1 MEKYKEAI
9 HLLYET
15 TSESLKSIA
24 RHFGLRL
31 LAGTIHQTA
40 FMRLLGT
47 TFQPRIAAIGIRI
60 CAF

>member
-24 RHFGLRL
+24 RHFGLNDCS
-31 LAGTIHQTA
+31 
-40 FMRLLGT
+40 LG
-47 TFQPRIAAIGIRI
+47 QYIKQHS
-60 CAF
+60 